1 MPPCTFINSKIEIN
15 LPVAVPSQSGVER
28 LTVLELSLFTSL
40 LWRQIQQKKKHPY
53 TPPPPPSL
61 SMYVLKIFIT
71 IYYPNI
77 PKLII

>member
-40 LWRQIQQKKKHPY
+40 LWRQIQQKKKHLLPLHP
-53 TPPPPPSL
+53 TPTPLSL
-61 SMYVLKIFIT
+61 HVCLKN
-71 IYYPNI
+71 IYYYLLP
-77 PKLII
+77 